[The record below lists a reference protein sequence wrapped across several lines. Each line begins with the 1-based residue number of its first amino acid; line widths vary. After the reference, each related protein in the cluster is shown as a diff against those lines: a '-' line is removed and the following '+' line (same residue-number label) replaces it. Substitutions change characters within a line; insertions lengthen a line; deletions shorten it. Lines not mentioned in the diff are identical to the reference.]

1 MESNSN
7 QRGKYVDKI
16 NSYFSIKDINISN
29 DNKYVT
35 LRKKKKYG
43 ESNLNGENTFNLLKE
58 YNYQIHLYLLK
69 TNNDNIRNFY
79 IDLNKPEYT
88 MNNLKCLLTSK
99 NDDEVKYGIYATRKF
114 FQDILKEVFK
124 EEYESNQNK
133 NYNNNNINHINSKN
147 GLQINHNRESKI
159 PFYKISRDKINSSKY
174 NCNNILELFLENNI
188 IHYLF
193 EIIKRCQNKSDIKEQ
208 INLFECLW
216 IFINIS
222 VIAIGPEEGN
232 TQAKFFSYFD
242 QENNLSFLISLIDSS
257 KYPLE
262 IILNDLV
269 LLSNICHNSELIKN
283 YIIESPL
290 PSYLYNY
297 LKTEEHLN
305 SDVILKV
312 LKLLYEL
319 YSDCQIKLSI
329 EAYKI
334 LFQIFSFSLICFKN
348 DSITYYCLDI
358 LSNLS
363 SKDIPEI
370 IECFTDTNLLA
381 SLNNIIA
388 SRPIDK
394 NELTIKLILDIFYN
408 IISKNDDKIKKELIE
423 TSMLITFY
431 NNLLVKYKKEK
442 ICFNYKIEENIV
454 LSLNNIIYMNSDNS
468 IRYILNEGIE
478 IWNFLM
484 SLANCIFPN
493 SKYNGI
499 RALVNILINLN
510 FDINYDI
517 LKEIANS
524 FIHGLIIS
532 FDNCCYICTQG
543 LHLVIEKCTIQKSDN
558 EIRNFLIMKG
568 ANELIEKVKIRM
580 MNDAKNDLLI
590 KEEGAKFFGF
600 LDDIEQFLK

>member
-1 MESNSN
+1 MEYNSN

-35 LRKKKKYG
+35 LRKKKKYR
-43 ESNLNGENTFNLLKE
+43 ESNLNGENTFNLWKE
-58 YNYQIHLYLLK
+58 YNYQIHLHLLK
-69 TNNDNIRNFY
+69 TNNDNIRNFS

-114 FQDILKEVFK
+114 FQDILKEVYK
-124 EEYESNQNK
+124 EEYELNQNK

-147 GLQINHNRESKI
+147 GLQNNHNRESKI
-159 PFYKISRDKINSSKY
+159 QFYKINRDKINTSKY

-188 IHYLF
+188 IHYLL
-193 EIIKRCQNKSDIKEQ
+193 EIIKRCQNKRDIKEQ

-222 VIAIGPEEGN
+222 VICPEDGN
-232 TQAKFFSYFD
+232 TQAKFFSYFV

-262 IILNDLV
+262 IIFNDLV
-269 LLSNICHNSELIKN
+269 LLSNLCHNSELIKD
-283 YIIESPL
+283 YAIKSPL
-290 PSYLYNY
+290 TSYLYNY
-297 LKTEEHLN
+297 LKTEEYLN

-319 YSDCQIKLSI
+319 YSDCQIKLTN
-329 EAYKI
+329 EAYII
-334 LFQIFSFSLICFKN
+334 LFKIFSFSLISFRN
-348 DSITYYCLDI
+348 DSIINYSLEI

-363 SKDIPEI
+363 SKDIPEVI
-370 IECFTDTNLLA
+370 GCFSDTTLLS
-381 SLNNIIA
+381 SLNTIIF
-388 SRPIDK
+388 SRPINN

-408 IISKNDDKIKKELIE
+408 IISKNDENIIKELIK
-423 TSMLITFY
+423 TSMMITFY
-431 NNLLVKYKKEK
+431 NNLLVKYIKEK
-442 ICFNYKIEENIV
+442 IEFNYKIEENIV
-454 LSLNNIIYMNSDNS
+454 LSLNNIIYLNSDDS
-468 IRYILNEGIE
+468 INYILNEENE

-484 SLANCIFPN
+484 TIANCIFPN
-493 SKYNGI
+493 SKLNGI
-499 RALVNILINLN
+499 KAIVNILNNVN
-510 FDINYDI
+510 FDINYEI

-524 FIHGLIIS
+524 LIHGLIIS
-532 FDNCCYICTQG
+532 FDTCYYICIQG
-543 LHLVIEKCTIQKSDN
+543 LYLVIEKCTIQKTDN
-558 EIRNFLIMKG
+558 EIRNFLIIKG
-568 ANELIEKVKIRM
+568 ASALIEKVKIKM
-580 MNDAKNDLLI
+580 MNDARNNLLI
-590 KEEGAKFFGF
+590 KEDEEKFFGF

>member
-1 MESNSN
+1 M
-7 QRGKYVDKI
+7 
-16 NSYFSIKDINISN
+16 
-29 DNKYVT
+29 
-35 LRKKKKYG
+35 
-43 ESNLNGENTFNLLKE
+43 
-58 YNYQIHLYLLK
+58 
-69 TNNDNIRNFY
+69 
-79 IDLNKPEYT
+79 
-88 MNNLKCLLTSK
+88 
-99 NDDEVKYGIYATRKF
+99 
-114 FQDILKEVFK
+114 
-124 EEYESNQNK
+124 
-133 NYNNNNINHINSKN
+133 
-147 GLQINHNRESKI
+147 
-159 PFYKISRDKINSSKY
+159 
-174 NCNNILELFLENNI
+174 
-188 IHYLF
+188 
-193 EIIKRCQNKSDIKEQ
+193 
-208 INLFECLW
+208 
-216 IFINIS
+216 
-222 VIAIGPEEGN
+222 
-232 TQAKFFSYFD
+232 
-242 QENNLSFLISLIDSS
+242 
-257 KYPLE
+257 
-262 IILNDLV
+262 
-269 LLSNICHNSELIKN
+269 
-283 YIIESPL
+283 
-290 PSYLYNY
+290 
-297 LKTEEHLN
+297 
-305 SDVILKV
+305 
-312 LKLLYEL
+312 
-319 YSDCQIKLSI
+319 
-329 EAYKI
+329 
-334 LFQIFSFSLICFKN
+334 
-348 DSITYYCLDI
+348 DI

-431 NNLLVKYKKEK
+431 NNLLIKYKKEK

-524 FIHGLIIS
+524 FIHGLFIS

-590 KEEGAKFFGF
+590 KEEGEKFFGF